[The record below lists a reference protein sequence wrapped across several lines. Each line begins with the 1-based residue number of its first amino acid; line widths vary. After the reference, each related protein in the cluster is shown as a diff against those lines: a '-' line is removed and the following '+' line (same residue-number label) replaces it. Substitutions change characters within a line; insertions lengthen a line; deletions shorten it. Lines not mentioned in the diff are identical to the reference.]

1 MLAPKAIEHEE
12 FPVVCSPSDFV
23 NCLEGYSQQLG
34 LVIAENSLTS
44 LTRCIFAFKAGS
56 TSSKEKTSP
65 LSSVLTDKLRTT
77 GGPSL
82 PSSTSFSFTRGL
94 PDAFDAGD
102 MGLIDGFIVK
112 MN

>member
-1 MLAPKAIEHEE
+1 
-12 FPVVCSPSDFV
+12 
-23 NCLEGYSQQLG
+23 
-34 LVIAENSLTS
+34 
-44 LTRCIFAFKAGS
+44 
-56 TSSKEKTSP
+56 
-65 LSSVLTDKLRTT
+65 LSSVPTDKLRTT

-102 MGLIDGFIVK
+102 MGLIDVFIVK